1 MEKKRGLAK
10 GLDAI
15 LGGSYSTEDTV
26 NIKVGD
32 QAGRSG
38 VFEIDMNNIQANPQQ
53 PRDKFDEEKLVE
65 LTESIKAMGI
75 IQPITLRRTDRHQ
88 YQIISGER
96 RYRAAKAAGLHFIPA
111 FIREADD
118 NQMFEMALV
127 ENIQREDLNPI
138 EIALSYQK
146 LMDEYSYT
154 VDQIALRVGKNR
166 TTVHNFLRLLKLPDS
181 IQFAVKQNEISAG
194 HARALI
200 NIEKDS
206 DREQIL
212 SEIKEK
218 ELSVREVE
226 ELVRKLNS
234 RPKNK
239 RVTPTEALP
248 EVFKQ
253 AQTEITKSIGQKVII
268 KRNIKGKGSIT
279 IPFSDDQTLNT
290 ILNKLK

>member
-15 LGGSYSTEDTV
+15 LGGSYSTEDSV
-26 NIKVGD
+26 NVKVGD
-32 QAGRSG
+32 QAARSG
-38 VFEIDMNNIQANPQQ
+38 VFEIDMNNIQANPLQ

-65 LTESIKAMGI
+65 LTESIKTMGI

-138 EIALSYQK
+138 EIAVSYQK
-146 LMDEYSYT
+146 LLDDFQYT
-154 VDQIALRVGKNR
+154 IDQIALRVGKNR

-200 NIEKDS
+200 NIENEA
-206 DREQIL
+206 DREQIM
-212 SEIKEK
+212 SEIKDK
-218 ELSVREVE
+218 DLSVREVE
-226 ELVRKLNS
+226 KMVRKLSS
-234 RPKNK
+234 RPKNNRTK
-239 RVTPTEALP
+239 PTEALP
-248 EVFKQ
+248 EVFKK
-253 AQTEITKSIGQKVII
+253 AQSEISKSIGQKVSI
-268 KRNIKGKGSIT
+268 KRNIRGKGSIT
-279 IPFSDDQTLNT
+279 IQFADDETLTN
-290 ILNKLK
+290 ILNKLT

>member
-15 LGGSYSTEDTV
+15 LGGSYSTEDSV
-26 NIKVGD
+26 NVKVGD
-32 QAGRSG
+32 QAARSG
-38 VFEIDMNNIQANPQQ
+38 VFEIDMNNIQANPLQ

-65 LTESIKAMGI
+65 LTESIKTMGI
-75 IQPITLRRTDRHQ
+75 IQPITLRRVDRHQ

-138 EIALSYQK
+138 EIAVSYQK
-146 LMDEYSYT
+146 LLDEFQYT
-154 VDQIALRVGKNR
+154 IDQIALRVGKNR

-200 NIEKDS
+200 NIENEA
-206 DREQIL
+206 DREQIMT
-212 SEIKEK
+212 EIKDK
-218 ELSVREVE
+218 DLSVREVE
-226 ELVRKLNS
+226 EMVRKLSS
-234 RPKNK
+234 RPKNHRTK
-239 RVTPTEALP
+239 PTEALP
-248 EVFKQ
+248 EVFKK
-253 AQTEITKSIGQKVII
+253 AQTEISKSIGQKVSI

-279 IPFSDDQTLNT
+279 IQFADDETLTN